1 MADGKSFK
9 DQISPFVWVEDKES
23 ASVVLGANRYL
34 QDVFDAQDF
43 EGSGY
48 DWEGLARV
56 FLDEKRSDLS
66 ERFILILKQGCFVF
80 LLRIPRHC
88 RILFAL
94 LKMPVR
100 IDLLFRTC

>member
-56 FLDEKRSDLS
+56 FWMRN
-66 ERFILILKQGCFVF
+66 
-80 LLRIPRHC
+80 
-88 RILFAL
+88 
-94 LKMPVR
+94 VR
-100 IDLLFRTC
+100 T